1 MPELETSSTPVEG
14 GAAPGAIY
22 SKADIAVGYDTW
34 EELLEAE
41 ANGFAVAIILRKPDF
56 DNTFVRLVGPFAT
69 HREARN
75 KSAVLRKRV
84 RNWIGVNPA
93 VVLVG
98 VHVQPLWKDLR

>member
-34 EELLEAE
+34 DDLLAAE
-41 ANGFAVAIILRKPDF
+41 ANGFAVAIILRRPDF
-56 DNTFVRLVGPFAT
+56 DNTFVRLVGPFNT
-69 HREARN
+69 RREARN
-75 KSAVLRKRV
+75 KAAVMRKRV
-84 RNWIGVNPA
+84 REWSTPA

-98 VHVQPLWKDLR
+98 VHVEPLWKDLR